1 MPPFRKMLCKDHL
14 GADDFVGPDMEPIEI
29 TMTLTGVNMAKPPAG
44 GKEKALFSFKETP
57 KTAFLKDTAVTK
69 IGRDLRRRNTEDWI
83 GAKVTITSA
92 PTKMAGKPTT
102 GMIVVKAWLDRAP
115 SVIPGAPV
123 VTDGE

>member
-29 TMTLTGVNMAKPPAG
+29 TMTIKSVTMGKPPAG
-44 GKEKALFSFKETP
+44 GKEKPLFGFDETP

-92 PTKMAGKPTT
+92 PTKMSGKPTT
-102 GMIVVKAWLDRAP
+102 GM
-115 SVIPGAPV
+115 V
-123 VTDGE
+123 VTRAWFAKPAAPQGAADGK